1 MADNMELTLNALYGG
16 AQLICTGWRQGW
28 RQIIL
33 QNRSRQS
40 AAFGW
45 IRAEA

>member
-1 MADNMELTLNALYGG
+1 MADNVDVTLNAPYEG

-40 AAFGW
+40 GAFGW